1 MPWKETCTM
10 EEREAFIEAWL
21 SREFTMA
28 DLCQRFEVSRP
39 TGYKWV
45 ERFSGE
51 GRAGLTDRSRA
62 PATHPNATPAEQ
74 EASILLLKRRH
85 PSWGPITLRDALRRE
100 HPAQRWPAASTIG
113 ELLKR
118 HGLVQARRRR
128 HHTAPHTQPF
138 REVTAPNDV
147 WSADYKGQFV
157 MGDGKLCYPFT
168 LTDNY
173 SRYLLCCKGL
183 HGPRGS
189 P

>member
-1 MPWKETCTM
+1 
-10 EEREAFIEAWL
+10 
-21 SREFTMA
+21 
-28 DLCQRFEVSRP
+28 
-39 TGYKWV
+39 
-45 ERFSGE
+45 
-51 GRAGLTDRSRA
+51 
-62 PATHPNATPAEQ
+62 
-74 EASILLLKRRH
+74 
-85 PSWGPITLRDALRRE
+85 LRRE

-183 HGPRGS
+183 QGRGGS
-189 P
+189 PTRPCWERAFKEYGLPRAIRTDNGTPFAGVAIGGLSELAIWWLKLGILPERIAPGRPQQNPRHERMHR